1 MRKIALF
8 FLIGFIYLVFPRTS
22 FAALIFEDNFDQYSN
37 GSFPSKWSVYNS
49 TCNPIWKVET
59 GILKIKNAPGCV
71 THLIPNTSNWQTP
84 LDDYVAEFDVRF
96 ISGIDR
102 HVSYRINPNIP
113 FIRVLHFIIPSG
125 FALDTDNQNYLTN
138 IVKGYQNNVTYHFKV
153 IVTSER
159 ITIYESNGNTADLVL
174 TRDIFFT
181 NPLPPGMIGLGSSPG
196 GGSGMTE
203 TWFDNVKVTTID
215 NSLDVPLL
223 KQTDPLWADD
233 IYDSAGL
240 WTTESPTIGRWG
252 CAITS
257 AAMVLNYHKINKLP
271 DGTLLNPGTLNSYL
285 KSTPDG
291 YVRNG
296 LTNWQAITVMATN
309 AKPQNPYFN
318 FNSLEFAWGN
328 DNLSDLQGDIDN
340 NIPNILEVDMPNGGS
355 HFVVA
360 RGVDDEEVII
370 NDPAFDRTD
379 LAEYSNS
386 YKSTRRFVPS
396 NSDLSYMMFVVDP
409 QVDIS
414 LKDGLGNTIGNVAME
429 SPIEDPLGLLNNSS
443 GPLKVV
449 HFSKPETD
457 NFVVEISSTSTN
469 VYQLDGYVYDE
480 NGEVKL
486 FSNKGFVNSG
496 NSDMFG
502 IDFDK
507 SNINNISINN
517 PQNTLQSLISDLDI
531 LMQLGHFTN
540 NGSYIS
546 IRNIL
551 NNSQRMLLE
560 NPNVSKRLLVNLKK
574 ILMDGEKDGID
585 EFASQYLVEQITLLL
600 SAL

>member
-1 MRKIALF
+1 MRKISLF
-8 FLIGFIYLVFPRTS
+8 FIIGFIYLVFPRTS

-49 TCNPIWKVET
+49 TCNPIWKVENGT
-59 GILKIKNAPGCV
+59 LKIKNAPGCG

-84 LDDYVAEFDVRF
+84 LDDYVAEFDIRF
-96 ISGIDR
+96 LSGIDR

-113 FIRVLHFIIPSG
+113 FVRVLHFIIPSG
-125 FALDTDNQNYLTN
+125 FALDADNQNYLTN
-138 IVKGYQNNVTYHFKV
+138 IVKNYQNNVTYHFKI

-196 GGSGMTE
+196 GGSGTTE

-215 NSLDVPLL
+215 DSLDVPLL

-240 WTTESPTIGRWG
+240 WTSESPTIARWG

-355 HFVVA
+355 HFIVA
-360 RGVDDEEVII
+360 KGVNDEEVII

-396 NSDLSYMMFVVDP
+396 NSDLSYMMFVVNPD
-409 QVDIS
+409 VS
-414 LKDGLGNTIGNVAME
+414 VAFKDGLGNPVGDVILE
-429 SPIEDPLGLLNNSS
+429 QPIEDPLGLLANAM

-449 HFSKPETD
+449 HMSKPPTD
-457 NFVVEISSTSTN
+457 DYTVEVSSISPKE
-469 VYQLDGYVYDE
+469 YQLDGYLYDE

-486 FSNKGFVNSG
+486 FSSKGFVDSG
-496 NSDMFG
+496 NTDMFG

-507 SNINNISINN
+507 SNINNISIDNS
-517 PQNTLQSLISDLDI
+517 QNTLQSLISDLDI
-531 LMQLGHFTN
+531 LMQLGYFTN
-540 NGSYIS
+540 KGSYVSVKS
-546 IRNIL
+546 ILSNA
-551 NNSQRMLLE
+551 QRM
-560 NPNVSKRLLVNLKK
+560 NSKNAGVSEKMLSNLRSELVN
-574 ILMDGEKDGID
+574 GGRGGID
-585 EFASQYLVEQITLLL
+585 PYASQYLVDQITLLL